1 MEGMFNSKGVRSF
14 FSTIAR
20 RQQRPSILYHTA
32 CLPDIE
38 GFHSS
43 KERHSSCAQAGH
55 RGIGYR
61 GDTLQAVVRT
71 FQTYLDRIAKE
82 VNGAERFGWRE
93 GERLGVASG
102 DSSFERLKQPHCAHL
117 KLVWQFGCDSRSGR
131 RWSLLTGETISS
143 KATTRWPLT
152 WRMTSVRRAAR
163 TNAASEAAT
172 LRLTRGGASARTA
185 TPPHGPPRHPMR
197 CSRIPTGAFMTVLEE
212 KTYTTQDFLDDPGLA
227 GYELVDGH
235 LRERPVSKRSSA
247 VGGKIFWLLLS
258 QALKTREAS
267 VYPSDLGYA
276 CFPDSATRLRFA
288 DVSLIRSSRNA
299 EAGDDP
305 GFMPIPA
312 DLVVE
317 VLSPNDVIRNID
329 EKIDD
334 YLKAGFGIVWVV
346 SVHWRTVTIYR
357 GDGSIQLISEHGEI
371 TGESAL
377 PSFRCKVGEFF
388 DV

>member
-1 MEGMFNSKGVRSF
+1 MRW
-14 FSTIAR
+14 
-20 RQQRPSILYHTA
+20 L
-32 CLPDIE
+32 
-38 GFHSS
+38 SS
-43 KERHSSCAQAGH
+43 G
-55 RGIGYR
+55 
-61 GDTLQAVVRT
+61 AV
-71 FQTYLDRIAKE
+71 
-82 VNGAERFGWRE
+82 
-93 GERLGVASG
+93 
-102 DSSFERLKQPHCAHL
+102 
-117 KLVWQFGCDSRSGR
+117 SR
-131 RWSLLTGETISS
+131 
-143 KATTRWPLT
+143 
-152 WRMTSVRRAAR
+152 M
-163 TNAASEAAT
+163 
-172 LRLTRGGASARTA
+172 
-185 TPPHGPPRHPMR
+185 
-197 CSRIPTGAFMTVLEE
+197 PTGALMTLLEE

-317 VLSPNDVIRNID
+317 VLSPNDVIKNVD